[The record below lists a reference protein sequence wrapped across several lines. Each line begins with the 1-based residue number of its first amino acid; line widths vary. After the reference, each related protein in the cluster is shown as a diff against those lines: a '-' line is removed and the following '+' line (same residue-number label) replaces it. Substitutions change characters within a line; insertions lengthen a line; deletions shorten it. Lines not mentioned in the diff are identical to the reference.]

1 MPFTLD
7 DLDRITIRVGMS
19 DKTLRDLSDTG
30 VATLGVPPACYVA

>member
-19 DKTLRDLSDTG
+19 DKTLRELSDTQFG
-30 VATLGVPPACYVA
+30 AWLRAVGA